1 MANLIQLEN
10 IYKTYQT
17 GQVRYEAL
25 KDVTLTVNYGDFT
38 AIVGPSGS
46 GKSTLIQ
53 IIGCLSTPT
62 SGRYL
67 LAGKEVSKLSPNE
80 LAKIRNK
87 NVGFVFQNFNLLA
100 SLTVLENVALPL
112 VYRGVDFAQRKSK
125 AEEMLAKVDL
135 IRYVKHRAN
144 ELSGGQQQRVA
155 IARALVT
162 VPDIVLAD
170 EPTGNLDST
179 SGCEIMK
186 LLLDANQRGKTIII
200 VTHDLDLVKQAQR
213 IIKICDGKIIGGD
226 CRVIC

>member
-162 VPDIVLAD
+162 DPDIVLAD

>member
-80 LAKIRNK
+80 LAIIRNK

-162 VPDIVLAD
+162 DPDIVLAD